1 MADTMADTMTNAFV
15 SIEKE
20 MQRLAAATA
29 AARKAVDQ
37 AALNLKLAEEHEQ
50 KFKQELSALADAVG
64 SGSKQNTQVAA
75 PASGASSAA
84 PASGASGAASGA
96 VSNGGVGS
104 QSAAPK
110 QECVLTGR
118 GAPQQTRAKRGW
130 RNFLPR
136 STPTDW
142 AKHVERWFKENAVNR
157 FAFLNTDGLSKKTV
171 KLMVKF
177 PIDDIISTMSGTI
190 IGRSGKGGMG
200 LGNQKPE
207 NMRSFDEN
215 LRDYLQGRLDE

>member
-1 MADTMADTMTNAFV
+1 MTNAFV

-50 KFKQELSALADAVG
+50 KFKQELSALAGAVG

-75 PASGASSAA
+75 PASGAS
-84 PASGASGAASGA
+84 GAASGA
-96 VSNGGVGS
+96 ASNGGVGS

-118 GAPQQTRAKRGW
+118 GAPQQTRAKLGW
-130 RNFLPR
+130 RKFLPR
-136 STPTDW
+136 STPTAW
-142 AKHVERWFKENAVNR
+142 AKPVERWFKENAVNR

-177 PIDDIISTMSGTI
+177 PIDNVISTMSETMF
-190 IGRSGKGGMG
+190 GRSGKGGKG

-215 LRDYLQGRLDE
+215 LQDYLQDLLDE